1 MIVQLVK
8 DLNQTSDLYEY
19 QQREVRRIIQETQL
33 ENQDIS
39 IKRFKELVSLVLTDN
54 QQRALRL
61 EFNCDVETFECRA
74 LGKYGEKPYYFLAK
88 EFNNGEVGW
97 TVVFF
102 DEDEDEC
109 KCVFPFEYLYQELL
123 KVLMRYRNMLR
134 KSEQSSPDD
143 EADSDADST
152 TEKEE

>member
-1 MIVQLVK
+1 MTTQLEQ
-8 DLNQTSDLYEY
+8 DLTHVSDRYEY
-19 QQREVRRIIQETQL
+19 QQREIREIIE
-33 ENQDIS
+33 D
-39 IKRFKELVSLVLTDN
+39 KELEIRDVCIKWFEALVDLALTDK
-54 QQRALRL
+54 QKHELGLKFHYDTEDHKCQATGM
-61 EFNCDVETFECRA
+61 F
-74 LGKYGEKPYYFLAK
+74 LGKPYCFAAK
-88 EFNNGEVGW
+88 HFRNDEVGW
-97 TVVFF
+97 IIVFF

-109 KCVFPFEYLYQELL
+109 QCALPFNRLYEELL